1 MKGELSHCDDH
12 QHLQT
17 SNHSHERDAGIEEY
31 KFQKEDAVKNP
42 KSAEYI
48 RIPECIDLEDEFIKN
63 TTLSPPA
70 ATTGGRHR
78 HTIESFEL
86 HDSTSGM
93 SDKLSFMKQEAIVLE
108 EGIDSIRGISELLE
122 MYTSIPSNHKKYS
135 PKYDAT
141 GQAKEYAE
149 PNANVGKPRELEY
162 ETFSAETASNDVQQG
177 DEDHVFKN
185 WDQSHTNISMLP
197 AIADSPQRQC
207 PKVNVV
213 ANILRDA
220 LPVQGLDLSQN
231 DSDIDEGA
239 ISGDNS
245 EDYSN
250 SDDES
255 AFHA

>member
-1 MKGELSHCDDH
+1 
-12 QHLQT
+12 
-17 SNHSHERDAGIEEY
+17 
-31 KFQKEDAVKNP
+31 
-42 KSAEYI
+42 
-48 RIPECIDLEDEFIKN
+48 
-63 TTLSPPA
+63 
-70 ATTGGRHR
+70 
-78 HTIESFEL
+78 
-86 HDSTSGM
+86 M

-149 PNANVGKPRELEY
+149 SNANVGNPRELEY

-177 DEDHVFKN
+177 DEDHVLKN
-185 WDQSHTNISMLP
+185 WDLP

>member
-1 MKGELSHCDDH
+1 MKGELSHSDDH
-12 QHLQT
+12 QYLQT
-17 SNHSHERDAGIEEY
+17 PNHSHERDAGIEQY

-48 RIPECIDLEDEFIKN
+48 RLPECIDLEDEFIKN
-63 TTLSPPA
+63 TTLSPPP

-108 EGIDSIRGISELLE
+108 EGIDSIRGISELLQ

-141 GQAKEYAE
+141 GQAKEFAE
-149 PNANVGKPRELEY
+149 SNANVGKLRELEY

-177 DEDHVFKN
+177 DEDHVLKN

-207 PKVNVV
+207 LKVNVV